1 MSNQTT
7 GSTARTALAA
17 LLIAGL
23 LPAGFAL
30 AQDQSEGEAAAEAE
44 AQTEAEAPAE
54 EAATPASALDVVATV
69 GEKSIRLG
77 DVITLRRGLPQ
88 QYQQLPDEI
97 LGRGLIDQLIDQTL
111 LAEKAVEEGVDERAS
126 VKFQIENQMRAVL
139 AEAYMRA
146 AVEERVD
153 EDAIRAEY
161 DARYAEA
168 GPETEVRA
176 AHILVESEELAKT
189 IREELDGG
197 ADFAELA
204 AEHGTDGT
212 AQRGGDLGYFVKADM
227 VQPFAEA
234 AFEIEPGN
242 VGGPVQTQ
250 FGWHLIKV
258 EDKRPRAAPPFEAV
272 AGDIAQELVQDA
284 QRAVVAELREGADV
298 TVTEPGPPAGAFRD
312 DDLLNNAEPAAE

>member
-54 EAATPASALDVVATV
+54 EAATPATALDVVATV

-111 LAEKAVEEGVDERAS
+111 LAEKAVQEGVDERAS

-168 GPETEVRA
+168 EPETEVRA